1 MTKQAAS
8 LAHSLASAIDPKL
21 SGSTIHRL
29 ATGAP
34 PGTRPMSTARPGDDA
49 SDGNT
54 ARVRVLIVD
63 DDDVDRERIRRYF
76 RKAELDYDVT
86 ETQSGAE
93 ALALTDQDRFDLI
106 LLDYRLG
113 DMTGLDLLAA
123 LQQRGGHDTPV
134 IMITGG
140 GNEIL
145 AVEAMQ
151 HGVADYI
158 PKQALNADTLR
169 LATNNALRVG
179 EAQRQLR
186 AAQERLLR
194 LSMYD
199 ELTGLPN
206 RWLFLDR
213 LDQFIARAERQDA
226 RFSLLLIDLNRFKHV
241 NDYYGHAK
249 GDEVLAAVGDRLK
262 QVARKSDTVA
272 RLGGDEFA
280 CILADTFTDSEIDT
294 CVMKMHDCICQPIPI
309 SGAVVRIGASIGIAR
324 SGVDGKD
331 RDTLLAHADSAMYEA
346 KSSHRRFA
354 LFSNAPGR
362 EQVAKPG
369 CQDLCEG
376 MRHDE
381 FFLQFQPQVS
391 LATGQVT
398 GLEALIRWQSPRFG
412 EVRPDDFIPVAE
424 SSGLIKELTCS
435 VLLMGLEQVAEWR
448 AIGLRHPVSF
458 NISARLLD
466 ENDWVEWLAREM
478 KRLDITP
485 NDLILEITETA
496 IASSNTQQRRHLHA
510 LSERGFKLSIDDFG
524 TGFTSFKSIREWRP
538 SELKIDRLFVHDVKD
553 GSSDASIIES
563 IVTLA
568 KSLGVRLVAEGIETA
583 DERDFLTR
591 SGCEYGQGFAIAH
604 PMSISDV
611 TQWLVDH
618 EAASTAK
625 H

>member
-8 LAHSLASAIDPKL
+8 MAESLIVATERKAEIRRV
-21 SGSTIHRL
+21 HRL
-29 ATGAP
+29 AAGRSANTGPIGAL
-34 PGTRPMSTARPGDDA
+34 RANDDA
-49 SDGNT
+49 SIEET
-54 ARVRVLIVD
+54 SEVRVLVVD

-76 RKAELDYDVT
+76 KKAVLGYEIVEVESGTQALAVT
-86 ETQSGAE
+86 EHE
-93 ALALTDQDRFDLI
+93 RFDLI

-113 DMTGLDLLAA
+113 DMTGLDLLTA

-140 GNEIL
+140 GNETL
-145 AVEAMQ
+145 AVEALHQ
-151 HGVADYI
+151 GVADYI
-158 PKQALNADTLR
+158 PKHSLNAETLR
-169 LATNNALRVG
+169 LATKNALRVG
-179 EAQRQLR
+179 EAERQLR

-213 LDQFIARAERQDA
+213 LDQFIARTERQGA

-241 NDYYGHAK
+241 NDYHGHAR
-249 GDEVLAAVGDRLK
+249 GDEVLAAVGDRLR

-280 CILADTFTDSEIDT
+280 CILADTFTDDEIDT
-294 CVMKMHDCICQPIPI
+294 CVMKMHDSICQPIPI
-309 SGAVVRIGASIGIAR
+309 SGAIVRVGASIGIAR
-324 SGVDGKD
+324 SGIDGNDK
-331 RDTLLAHADSAMYEA
+331 DTLLAHADAAMYEA
-346 KSSHRRFA
+346 KTSHRRFA

-362 EQVAKPG
+362 EQSAKPG

-376 MRHDE
+376 LRHDE

-391 LATGQVT
+391 LATSGVT
-398 GLEALIRWQSPRFG
+398 GLEALVRWHSPRFG
-412 EVRPDDFIPVAE
+412 LVRPDDFIPVAE
-424 SSGLIKELTCS
+424 SSGLIKELTCG
-435 VLLMGLEQVAEWR
+435 VLLMGLEQIARWR

-466 ENDWVEWLAREM
+466 DHDWVEWLAAEM
-478 KRLDITP
+478 DRLDITP
-485 NDLILEITETA
+485 DDLILEITETA
-496 IASSNTQQRRHLHA
+496 IASSNTRQRQHL
-510 LSERGFKLSIDDFG
+510 LSARGFKLSIDDFG
-524 TGFTSFKSIREWRP
+524 TGFTSFRSIREWCP
-538 SELKIDRLFVHDVKD
+538 SELKIDRLFVHDVKA
-553 GSSDASIIES
+553 GSSDASIIQS

-568 KSLGVRLVAEGIETA
+568 NSLGVRLVAEGIETE
-583 DERDFLTR
+583 DERDFLART
-591 SGCEYGQGFAIAH
+591 GCQYGQGFAIAR
-604 PMSISDV
+604 PMSTDEM

-618 EAASTAK
+618 ETSLTAR